1 MSHFFRTLALRAL
14 AVCSVLFV
22 LPFRSDLA
30 LVAIIVILFGALCLL
45 GVKYSRGFSVSLS
58 LAVLVS
64 VVISNLW
71 YYCWLMMGWWGG
83 LGYLPTLVGADGE
96 LSYDWRLAEM
106 FLTMGALTGVALIL
120 LQNRTMQQPRRE
132 QDIVPNP

>member
-14 AVCSVLFV
+14 AACSVLFV

-71 YYCWLMMGWWGG
+71 YYCWLMVGWFGLFTYIGG
-83 LGYLPTLVGADGE
+83 SRWRTL
-96 LSYDWRLAEM
+96 LRLATSGDVFDHGGTDRSRSDSSSE
-106 FLTMGALTGVALIL
+106 
-120 LQNRTMQQPRRE
+120 QNDATT
-132 QDIVPNP
+132 